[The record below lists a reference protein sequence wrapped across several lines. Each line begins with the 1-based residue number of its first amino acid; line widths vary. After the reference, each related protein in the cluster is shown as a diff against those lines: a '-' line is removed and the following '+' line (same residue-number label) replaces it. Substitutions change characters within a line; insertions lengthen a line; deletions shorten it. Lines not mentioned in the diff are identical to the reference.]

1 MILDLKELNL
11 FWFLICFCV
20 GILIGD
26 EVYVKVVDFIN
37 GVVINMYGVLDEVYF
52 IFFGY
57 MVVFVYEEFFFVVG

>member
-1 MILDLKELNL
+1 MLV
-11 FWFLICFCV
+11 F
-20 GILIGD
+20 LIGD